1 MPGTSTVTEVPRFVL
16 GDVLR
21 LVAVV
26 SVLVGTAAFGAVG
39 LALFMLVL
47 GGSVLPRALA
57 APAALDVAFC
67 ATLLVAAW
75 AAELDWYLAVGWL
88 DVVVHAAATGLI
100 AAVAHLALVRVGAV
114 AAVDE
119 PRLRRPRLGSA
130 VVTTA
135 LGISLALV
143 WELLE
148 WFGHA
153 RIDDRIQV
161 GYADTLGD
169 LAAGSVG
176 AAVAGVLLARGVLLA
191 GAGR

>member
-1 MPGTSTVTEVPRFVL
+1 MSGTSVATGVPRFVL
-16 GDVLR
+16 GDLLR
-21 LVAVV
+21 LLAAASVV
-26 SVLVGTAAFGAVG
+26 VGTASYGFIGF
-39 LALFMLVL
+39 ALFMLVL

-57 APAALDVAFC
+57 APAALDLSFC

-75 AAELDWYLAVGWL
+75 AAELDWYLAVDWL

-100 AAVAHLALVRVGAV
+100 AAMAHLALVRVGASP
-114 AAVDE
+114 APDQS
-119 PRLRRPRLGSA
+119 RLRRPGLGSA

-135 LGISLALV
+135 LGITLATV

-153 RIDDRIQV
+153 HLDDRIQI

-169 LAAGSVG
+169 LSAGAVGSV
-176 AAVAGVLLARGVLLA
+176 VAGVLVARGALLA

>member
-1 MPGTSTVTEVPRFVL
+1 MSGTTVATGVPRFVL
-16 GDVLR
+16 GDLVR
-21 LVAVV
+21 LLAVASVV
-26 SVLVGTAAFGAVG
+26 VGTTAYGFIGF
-39 LALFMLVL
+39 ALFMLVL
-47 GGSVLPRALA
+47 GGSVLPRA
-57 APAALDVAFC
+57 ALDLSFC

-100 AAVAHLALVRVGAV
+100 AAMAHFALVRIGA
-114 AAVDE
+114 AAAPDE
-119 PRLRRPRLGSA
+119 SRLRRPRVGSA

-135 LGISLALV
+135 LGVGFATV

-153 RIDDRIQV
+153 QLDDRIQV
-161 GYADTLGD
+161 GYTDTLGD
-169 LAAGSVG
+169 LSAGSVG
-176 AAVAGVLLARGVLLA
+176 ALVAGVLVARGALLA